1 MSRVRKL
8 DPVDSFIVGT
18 IGQPGERE
26 FYLQAKFHGG
36 IHSFAIEKGQVLAL
50 ADRMALLIGELKAAD
65 YRFENIIAVNLQV
78 PLIPEFQIGVIGIVW
93 LPNTEQVQLDLQEIT
108 DGDNELVSDLSINE
122 EDGPALFK
130 IYLSPD
136 IANNFV
142 HLARRVVAAGRMPC
156 PFCGLPI
163 NRDGH
168 LCPRANGYRR

>member
-65 YRFENIIAVNLQV
+65 YRFENIIAV
-78 PLIPEFQIGVIGIVW
+78 
-93 LPNTEQVQLDLQEIT
+93 
-108 DGDNELVSDLSINE
+108 S
-122 EDGPALFK
+122 
-130 IYLSPD
+130 
-136 IANNFV
+136 
-142 HLARRVVAAGRMPC
+142 
-156 PFCGLPI
+156 
-163 NRDGH
+163 
-168 LCPRANGYRR
+168 YRS

>member
-26 FYLQAKFHGG
+26 FYLQVQDASR
-36 IHSFAIEKGQVLAL
+36 IYSFALEKSQVLAL

-65 YRFENIIAVNLQV
+65 YRFENIIAVSLQV

-93 LPNTEQVQLDLQEIT
+93 LPATEQVQLDLQEIT
-108 DGDNELVSDLSINE
+108 DGENELITELSID
-122 EDGPALFK
+122 EDEGPALFK
-130 IYLSPD
+130 VYLSPD